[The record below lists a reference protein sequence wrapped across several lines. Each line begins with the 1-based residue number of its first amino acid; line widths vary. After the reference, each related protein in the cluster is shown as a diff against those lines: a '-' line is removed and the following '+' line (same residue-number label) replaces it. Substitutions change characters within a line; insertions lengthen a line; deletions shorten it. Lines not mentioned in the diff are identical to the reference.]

1 MENAKKLYEIYVP
14 TQKNCG
20 KPIRTRQ
27 HREWDSRVRKITGGL
42 TIYKP
47 VIGQWVDVDATLY
60 KERMIPVRI
69 VATEAEMKKIG
80 LMTKAFYEQIAVL
93 YYALSSEVHYV

>member
-1 MENAKKLYEIYVP
+1 MKKLFEIYVP

-27 HREWDSRVRKITGGL
+27 HREWDRRVRKITGGL

-47 VIGQWVDVDATLY
+47 VIGQWVDVDSTLY
-60 KERMIPVRI
+60 KERMIPVRV
-69 VATEAEMKKIG
+69 VATDEEILKIAK
-80 LMTKAFYEQIAVL
+80 MTKAFYEQIAVL
-93 YYALSSEVHYV
+93 YYTLSNEVHFI